1 MKKTALLAA
10 LLASTAAF
18 STAQAALEVR
28 SSFADEHGIILVE
41 LVDTQTQEVVETR
54 TFQSDYARSV
64 VDGSP
69 DVVASPE
76 EDTTTVEAGDP
87 VTSDDAGV
95 HIGDD
100 NHVDTDESSGS
111 VGGSAVSSG
120 SVDVHS
126 DQEKVDGVWKKAV
139 AALTAAATYLEQQV
153 QALEAKAGAVF
164 SSESDTSATAEATE
178 ESDAPTV
185 EEAGALDVQAEATE
199 AVEATVPAEVQPVK

>member
-1 MKKTALLAA
+1 MKKTTLLAA
-10 LLASTAAF
+10 LLASTVAF
-18 STAQAALEVR
+18 SCAQAALEVR
-28 SSFADEHGIILVE
+28 SSFADERGVILVE

-76 EDTTTVEAGDP
+76 EDTTAVEAGDP
-87 VTSDDAGV
+87 VTPDDSGV
-95 HIGDD
+95 HTGDD

-111 VGGSAVSSG
+111 VGGSAVSTG
-120 SVDVHS
+120 SVDVHG

-153 QALEAKAGAVF
+153 QALEAKAGSVF
-164 SSESDTSATAEATE
+164 GSESDTSATAEATE
-178 ESDAPTV
+178 ESDAPIV

>member
-1 MKKTALLAA
+1 MKKTTLLAA
-10 LLASTAAF
+10 LLASTVAF

-28 SSFADEHGIILVE
+28 SSFADENGVILVE

-76 EDTTTVEAGDP
+76 ADTTPVEAGDP
-87 VTSDDAGV
+87 VSAGDAGV
-95 HIGDD
+95 HSGDD
-100 NHVDTDESSGS
+100 SHVDTDESIGI
-111 VGGSAVSSG
+111 VGDGAVTSG

-164 SSESDTSATAEATE
+164 GSEPDTSSTSEATE
-178 ESDAPTV
+178 KSDAPV
-185 EEAGALDVQAEATE
+185 IEEAGALDVQNEAAEAG
-199 AVEATVPAEVQPVK
+199 EATVPVEVQPVK

>member
-1 MKKTALLAA
+1 MKKTTLLAA
-10 LLASTAAF
+10 LLASTVAF

-28 SSFADEHGIILVE
+28 SSFADENGVILVE

-76 EDTTTVEAGDP
+76 ADTTPVEAGDP
-87 VTSDDAGV
+87 VSAGDAGV
-95 HIGDD
+95 HSGDD
-100 NHVDTDESSGS
+100 SHVDTDESIGI
-111 VGGSAVSSG
+111 VGDGAVTSG

-139 AALTAAATYLEQQV
+139 AALSAAATYLEQQV
-153 QALEAKAGAVF
+153 QALEAKAGSIFGPEPDA
-164 SSESDTSATAEATE
+164 SPAAEATE
-178 ESDAPTV
+178 NPDAPV
-185 EEAGALDVQAEATE
+185 IEEADTMDVQAQAHE
-199 AVEATVPAEVQPVK
+199 AVEVTVPTEVQPVK